1 MQKEEQE
8 ALDDLVRLFPTMACG
23 EVQTIKQ
30 SLIDARTLYEPRK
43 TKKVRDILPILA
55 RLKKQ
60 SVLFGYPLVSDV
72 VAHLEKIIQKSE
84 SLSEAR
90 FTIMHTDVLLL
101 QEILWKK
108 IKGDGGEKGRKI
120 LNQLLKIPG

>member
-72 VAHLEKIIQKSE
+72 VAHLEKIIQKS
-84 SLSEAR
+84 
-90 FTIMHTDVLLL
+90 
-101 QEILWKK
+101 
-108 IKGDGGEKGRKI
+108 
-120 LNQLLKIPG
+120 